1 MKNSELTEK
10 DFSTIFCDDLSI
22 QELSYGKNV
31 LVLMCQ
37 EEKSSLRLLEIL
49 RNNQFKLNAYID
61 DKTGEYKLDFHFVNS
76 DIGFLF
82 ETKKTVKSYPPMKKV
97 AENGINYLTTGVWDA
112 DSAKGRT
119 FRYSNDFIKI
129 GDVNIAQSF
138 KYASGLQFFPDE
150 SGNQP
155 AMVILTF
162 DDYEHIYATE
172 SNDAFDL
179 LFVMSKNRLHCE
191 FIPNKDKI
199 SLRIWDIMIDLDLQ
213 IENLSYSKEQFNNF
227 RTNVDESESFGF
239 VIGFTATENKQIRIA
254 STKQNKADVITLH
267 GYAIID

>member
-1 MKNSELTEK
+1 MKNSELSEK
-10 DFSTIFCDDLSI
+10 DFSTILCDDLSI

-37 EEKSSLRLLEIL
+37 DEKNSLKLLEIL
-49 RNNQFKLNAYID
+49 RHNQFKLSAYID
-61 DKTGEYKLDFHFVNS
+61 DKTGEYKLDFQFVNAE
-76 DIGFLF
+76 IGFLF
-82 ETKKTVKSYPPMKKV
+82 DTKKSVQSYPPIKKV
-97 AENGINYLTTGVWDA
+97 VENGINYLTTGVWDA

-138 KYASGLQFFPDE
+138 KYASGLQFFSDE

-162 DDYEHIYATE
+162 ENYEHIYATE

-179 LFVMSKNRLHCE
+179 LFKMSKNRLHCE
-191 FIPNKDKI
+191 FIPNIDKI
-199 SLRIWDIMIDLDLQ
+199 SLRIWDIMIDLDLK
-213 IENLSYSKEQFNNF
+213 IENLSYSKEQFKNF

-239 VIGFTATENKQIRIA
+239 VIGFNTTENQQIRIA
-254 STKQNKADVITLH
+254 STKQNKVDIITLH
-267 GYAIID
+267 GYGIID